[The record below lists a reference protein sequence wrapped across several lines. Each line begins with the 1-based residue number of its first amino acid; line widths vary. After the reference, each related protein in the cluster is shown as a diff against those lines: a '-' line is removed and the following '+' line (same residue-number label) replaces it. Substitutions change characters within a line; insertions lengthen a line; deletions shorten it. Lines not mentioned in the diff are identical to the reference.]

1 MRNYFIKT
9 ILMPIKIVTKKIFMI
24 SNIPFDVFFNNIL
37 GEIYIEDICHLCMTC
52 KSFEK
57 YLNVEEVWKK
67 CYLVKKIDQ
76 YMENKQLKLINS
88 PEQLLVTYDW
98 SYRKRQLNRCT
109 MIVINYTDIPY
120 TIYWVKKKRKGKHGL
135 KDIRIHELSP
145 KETFCTTTFP
155 SEKWFCLPHRSWLLQ
170 NPYSNYGFSWI
181 INIFDQKEV
190 FFENSKKTAFV
201 KEIFVPKISNPIKGT
216 HKNYKDYKRQLIR
229 LWFKDCKDKKRID
242 ELINIHQ
249 SDELYFKNEY
259 TRQNKELQYLKD
271 SYLHHSDRVKIL
283 QCAKKF

>member
-1 MRNYFIKT
+1 
-9 ILMPIKIVTKKIFMI
+9 MPIKIVTKSVFMI

-98 SYRKRQLNRCT
+98 SYRKRQFNRCT

-120 TIYWVKKKRKGKHGL
+120 TIYWVKKKHKGKHSL

-155 SEKWFCLPHRSWLLQ
+155 SEKWFCLPHRSWLLHCL
-170 NPYSNYGFSWI
+170 PYQ
-181 INIFDQKEV
+181 IF
-190 FFENSKKTAFV
+190 
-201 KEIFVPKISNPIKGT
+201 
-216 HKNYKDYKRQLIR
+216 L
-229 LWFKDCKDKKRID
+229 
-242 ELINIHQ
+242 
-249 SDELYFKNEY
+249 
-259 TRQNKELQYLKD
+259 
-271 SYLHHSDRVKIL
+271 
-283 QCAKKF
+283 